1 MDIELTTEQIRNF
14 QRALLA
20 AFDRG
25 EMQRVVRLGLNKT
38 YANIV
43 PSGALEDEFMALVEW
58 VNKQNKVDALLT
70 EARKQNPGN
79 IQLRNFEA
87 ALRGQLPPPLALP
100 SEHIEKIVAF
110 YRKPNES
117 LDEADLASQ
126 IRQYLAWIID
136 RYGKIVMRGV
146 EYRGR
151 NVINLDLD
159 QVYVPLQAQTRRAGA
174 QQQIDIRLDQLLPL
188 APQLIITGGPGSGK
202 TTVLQ
207 HIAWS
212 LAMGLTQ
219 DPALAARALGLD
231 ALSELSLPLP
241 LYLPLSRYHSYRRE
255 LRQQGGV
262 DAPHKVTLHSF
273 LSHYLIERSTVL
285 RLPPDFFV
293 RLIEN
298 SQALILLL
306 DGLDE
311 VPDDTERSGICA
323 AVEDLVA
330 GRPGLRTL
338 VTCRTAAYQG
348 QTLLNAKFH
357 QVQVKPL
364 AEAQVEQLVMQ
375 AFACIEPVDTSTR
388 EQNIKKLN
396 DGIRA
401 FEAER
406 AARMGAGYKRLIDSP
421 LMVRMLLLVFLTGR
435 GFPEQRA
442 DLYEKAT
449 RTLLQPDYGL
459 DDEAAQEIGR
469 LVGGDPGLHRKLVEH
484 LAFHM
489 HQAGSSQSRDLSED
503 ELERIIRQE
512 NDLARLAGPFVALT
526 RVRGGLVEERW
537 GAYRF
542 FHLAFQEYLTASYLV
557 KTRLGEGG
565 VDRIAAFLE
574 QGPLLE
580 SWWREPA
587 LLIAGYFASTGDRI
601 NDRRFVCR
609 LAGIGRPPDQT
620 AALSADIQLAA
631 VEIALLSCLEWL
643 GTDVDLRQ
651 KLAQWAAGILNNR
664 ALMTQ
669 STPRVRAAA
678 GNALSRLGDPRP
690 GVGVGTD
697 GLPDIA
703 WMPVEAGEFP
713 MGSNAASDDEKP
725 IHSVDLDAFAIAKYP
740 ITNSQYACFVAA
752 TGREPPK
759 HWGGRTPPDE
769 LHTHPVRNVSW
780 KNAAAFCDW
789 LSEESG
795 MAIRLPTEAEW
806 EKAARGTDGRTYPWG
821 NESDKIQ
828 TLCNMNGTGIE
839 GTSPVGIFP
848 AGESPYKVA
857 EMAGNVREWVND
869 WYDKDYYRVSPRD
882 NPQGP
887 ERGEYRVLRG
897 GSWINSGSYVR
908 SANRYNNFPD
918 NWNVND
924 GCRCVR
930 SL

>member
-1 MDIELTTEQIRNF
+1 MNIAEWRAAVSEQAQRLSDRLRTLARQAEQRVPGLVYGATAWLAFLPLVAAVKGGTLPYAELIALLGSAGINLLSSELYAWKERSKEQLDIELPERLAQLAQQTEWRDLLDKLIAKAETQTAV
-14 QRALLA
+14 QGALA
-20 AFDRG
+20 ADAAPY
-25 EMQRVVRLGLNKT
+25 L
-38 YANIV
+38 
-43 PSGALEDEFMALVEW
+43 
-58 VNKQNKVDALLT
+58 DALQKDVS
-70 EARKQNPGN
+70 R
-79 IQLRNFEA
+79 
-87 ALRGQLPPPLALP
+87 LAVFVVGGGTVTVH
-100 SEHIEKIVAF
+100 ETHIHIEKIVAF
-110 YRKPNES
+110 YRKPDES

-146 EYRGR
+146 EYRGL

-231 ALSELSLPLP
+231 TLPELRLPLP

-262 DAPHKVTLHSF
+262 DAPHRVTLHSF

-311 VPDDTERSGICA
+311 VPDDTERSGICQ

-330 GRPGLRTL
+330 GRPELRTL

-396 DGIRA
+396 DGIRT

-406 AARMGAGYKRLIDSP
+406 KTRMGAGYKRLIDSP

-489 HQAGSSQSRDLSED
+489 HQAGSSQSRDLSKD
-503 ELERIIRQE
+503 ELERIIQQE
-512 NDLARLAGPFVALT
+512 NDLARLAEPFVALT

-587 LLIAGYFASTGDRI
+587 LLIAGYFGSNNDRI

-609 LAGIGRPPDQT
+609 LAGIDRPPDQT

-651 KLAQWAAGILNNR
+651 KLAQWAAGILNDR

-669 STPRVRAAA
+669 SKPRVRAAA
-678 GNALSRLGDPRP
+678 GNA
-690 GVGVGTD
+690 
-697 GLPDIA
+697 
-703 WMPVEAGEFP
+703 
-713 MGSNAASDDEKP
+713 
-725 IHSVDLDAFAIAKYP
+725 
-740 ITNSQYACFVAA
+740 
-752 TGREPPK
+752 
-759 HWGGRTPPDE
+759 
-769 LHTHPVRNVSW
+769 
-780 KNAAAFCDW
+780 
-789 LSEESG
+789 
-795 MAIRLPTEAEW
+795 
-806 EKAARGTDGRTYPWG
+806 
-821 NESDKIQ
+821 
-828 TLCNMNGTGIE
+828 
-839 GTSPVGIFP
+839 
-848 AGESPYKVA
+848 
-857 EMAGNVREWVND
+857 
-869 WYDKDYYRVSPRD
+869 
-882 NPQGP
+882 
-887 ERGEYRVLRG
+887 
-897 GSWINSGSYVR
+897 
-908 SANRYNNFPD
+908 
-918 NWNVND
+918 
-924 GCRCVR
+924 
-930 SL
+930 